1 MEGSHSAPGVG
12 AVRLGPARGAG
23 GGAGAGVGVFLGD
36 SGFEN
41 DAESSRDELNFRGS
55 FASGGHDCRRWNGQ
69 YRQGRFRRLMD
80 LRQKF
85 GRSEH

>member
-1 MEGSHSAPGVG
+1 M
-12 AVRLGPARGAG
+12 
-23 GGAGAGVGVFLGD
+23 GVFLGD

-41 DAESSRDELNFRGS
+41 DAESSRDELNFRGG
-55 FASGGHDCRRWNGQ
+55 FASGWHSCRRSSGQ
-69 YRQGRFRRLMD
+69 YRQGRFRRLVD